1 MELILD
7 TADVEAIKKY
17 SQMLNVSGVTTNPK
31 IIAGTGKQPK
41 QAADDVL
48 SVLSDDQKF
57 FMQATSTDYDGI
69 MADAEFVSSLRPK
82 NNYIKIPCT
91 PVGLRAIK
99 DCKAAGMNVLGTC
112 VFSAELG
119 FFAALNGADYL
130 APYVNRMSQYTDG
143 IESTCRLID
152 MLAMHDMP
160 TKVMG
165 ASWHNIAQVRD
176 LIEAGIDAVTVDPG
190 IIDRI
195 VENYI
200 TASVVDDFTET
211 WTSAFGRSSIAE

>member
-31 IIAGTGKQPK
+31 IIASTGKQPR
-41 QAADDVL
+41 QAAEDVL
-48 SVLSDDQKF
+48 AVLSDDQKF

-69 MADAEFVSSLRPK
+69 MADAEFVCGLRPK
-82 NNYIKIPCT
+82 NNYVKIPCT

-143 IESTCRLID
+143 IENTNRLID

-190 IIDRI
+190 IIDHI

-200 TASVVDDFTET
+200 TASVVDDFSDV
-211 WTSAFGRSSIAE
+211 WTSSYGRSSIAE